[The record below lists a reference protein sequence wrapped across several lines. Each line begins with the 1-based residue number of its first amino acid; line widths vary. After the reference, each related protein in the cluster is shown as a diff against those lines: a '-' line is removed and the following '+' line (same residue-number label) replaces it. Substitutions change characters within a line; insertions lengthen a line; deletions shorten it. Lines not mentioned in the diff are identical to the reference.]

1 MTPQGAARKSLEQ
14 RIERAIEPFDIA
26 GLLHPQ
32 RRSWYPVLAEDLLRS
47 ASKLRATE
55 DEIRR
60 LLERTGMVT
69 LTTPSAP
76 PTVLP

>member
-1 MTPQGAARKSLEQ
+1 
-14 RIERAIEPFDIA
+14 
-26 GLLHPQ
+26 
-32 RRSWYPVLAEDLLRS
+32 
-47 ASKLRATE
+47 LRATE

-76 PTVLP
+76 HTVLP